1 MYMMNLM
8 NMMTVVM
15 RYVYRSYGYRS
26 TGSGNYGTYLLMTLA
41 VILIPLIAQINVKST
56 FSKYSQVRNLKG
68 LTADQVARMI
78 LDSNGLYNVR
88 VEHVSGKLT
97 DNFDPR
103 TNVVHLS
110 DSVYGNSSVAAIG
123 VAAHECGHA
132 CQHAEEYGPIM
143 LRAKLVP
150 ITNICSTLW
159 YFILI
164 IGLLL
169 SSLSIGT
176 TLVYISIIMFAAVVV
191 FQLVTLP
198 CEFNASDRA
207 LNTLESSGILEM
219 QEIPHAR
226 KVLKAAA
233 LTYVASL
240 LASIIQLVR
249 LLMSTRRR

>member
-97 DNFDPR
+97 D
-103 TNVVHLS
+103 LS
-110 DSVYGNSSVAAIG
+110 DCFHASVINSIAF
-123 VAAHECGHA
+123 
-132 CQHAEEYGPIM
+132 
-143 LRAKLVP
+143 L
-150 ITNICSTLW
+150 
-159 YFILI
+159 LI
-164 IGLLL
+164 LLL
-169 SSLSIGT
+169 EHSNHISS
-176 TLVYISIIMFAAVVV
+176 
-191 FQLVTLP
+191 
-198 CEFNASDRA
+198 E
-207 LNTLESSGILEM
+207 
-219 QEIPHAR
+219 
-226 KVLKAAA
+226 
-233 LTYVASL
+233 
-240 LASIIQLVR
+240 
-249 LLMSTRRR
+249 